1 MLGDDPSPTRCQY
14 SESNLQGMVMFSGDW
29 HLEGAVVHVYREAI
43 LLSGIVVYADY
54 LDYRYLAT
62 GI

>member
-14 SESNLQGMVMFSGDW
+14 SDNSLQVMVMFSGDW
-29 HLEGAVVHVYREAI
+29 HLEVAVAHVYREAI
-43 LLSGIVVYADY
+43 LLSRIVVYADY